1 MQNPSQND
9 AQSKEAFAEM
19 LYVIDNEPKS
29 STYAP
34 ATTSTSALTMSS
46 SAGNAQLQE
55 PVKQT
60 MQSLQTYLSDAQ
72 EIDPETRR
80 LMLENRTLL
89 RQLFPNKTD
98 KLIDQMKHNMIRSSS
113 EFRLNLYKLN
123 ADFWLDNA
131 HEHMTSA
138 LKMTKA
144 EYRERVSAFMM
155 LKLEQLA
162 REVKTRQFNFIEMAK
177 EKMDYARS
185 LNGYPEIQR
194 GYLTIIQTEQQ
205 EYLEFLQRL
214 IRQFQSIVDEEIKNY
229 RIG

>member
-1 MQNPSQND
+1 METNQNAEMSAN
-9 AQSKEAFAEM
+9 SLAEM
-19 LYVIDNEPKS
+19 LRSIESEPKS
-29 STYAP
+29 SAY
-34 ATTSTSALTMSS
+34 ATTTVSSSMPTMSS
-46 SAGNAQLQE
+46 NAGNSQLQE

-60 MQSLQTYLSDAQ
+60 IQSLQGYLSDAQ

-131 HEHMTSA
+131 REHMNSA
-138 LKMTKA
+138 MKMTKA

-185 LNGYPEIQR
+185 LSGYPDIQR
-194 GYLTIIQTEQQ
+194 GYLMIIQTEQQ

>member
-1 MQNPSQND
+1 MTDEQ
-9 AQSKEAFAEM
+9 FAEI
-19 LYVIDNEPKS
+19 LNSIESEPR
-29 STYAP
+29 TNAP
-34 ATTSTSALTMSS
+34 ATSTDSSSMPPMSS
-46 SAGNAQLQE
+46 SAGNSQLQE

-72 EIDPETRR
+72 DIDPETRR

-98 KLIDQMKHNMIRSSS
+98 RLIDQMKHNMIRSSS

-131 HEHMTSA
+131 REHMNSA
-138 LKMTKA
+138 MKMTKA

-155 LKLEQLA
+155 LKLEQLS

-185 LNGYPEIQR
+185 LGNYPDIQR

-214 IRQFQSIVDEEIKNY
+214 IRQFQNIVDEEIKNY
-229 RIG
+229 RIGW